1 MKHRTHDLL
10 THGPFLVSQIR
21 EGDRFELDNGV
32 PIQLAPAGGSHGS
45 HTVDGSLIIATDPLV
60 EQAGVDVGYAITPNT
75 MRAPDISVGHVPDRD
90 GWVPGVPPLAIEY
103 AASGQD
109 EHELT
114 RKIADLLGHGTQA
127 VWVVRLSTPRHV
139 EVWTPGNPMQ
149 VAEVGDELTAPGILA
164 RPVPVAA
171 LFDRRI
177 ARDTALGNLLAG
189 LGYPSLDAVRD
200 EGRDQG
206 MDLGMRK
213 AIRTLASARFG
224 AAATALDADLD
235 AAPAPALERAVW
247 LAANGGTL
255 EILAQA
261 LRGLA

>member
-1 MKHRTHDLL
+1 L
-10 THGPFLVSQIR
+10 S
-21 EGDRFELDNGV
+21 NGV
-32 PIQLAPAGGSHGS
+32 PFQVEPASGATGAPLLL
-45 HTVDGSLIIATDPLV
+45 GSLIIATDPLV

-189 LGYPSLDAVRD
+189 LGYPSLDAVREEGRD

-213 AIRTLASARFG
+213 AIRMLASARFG